1 MPVIDTY
8 TIFGAWPAGGADLS
22 LERLKQALSGRDVVS
37 AIAHTTDSV
46 FETTS
51 DTLRSSHQQV
61 KSAGGLSPAAV
72 INPVSMARPW
82 EYADA
87 IARQP
92 WACVRFFP
100 KFHRWPISRYV
111 PFEKCLEALQPSA
124 VPVSVA
130 IDDPGQITALS
141 RVSMARET
149 TIILVHVA
157 RECVSEMEAV
167 LPSMDRWL
175 VSTDGLT
182 HLGLLEEM
190 VNVIGEER
198 ILFGSTSA
206 RGSIEGA
213 LRYVRQ
219 SHISDSAREAILL
232 TNARRVFGDR
242 LATD

>member
-22 LERLKQALSGRDVVS
+22 LERLKAALDGREVTG

-46 FETTS
+46 FETTAE
-51 DTLRSSHQQV
+51 TLRSSYHQV

-87 IARQP
+87 IAKQP

-100 KFHRWPISRYV
+100 SLHRWPISRYT
-111 PFEKCLEALQPSA
+111 PFDKCLEAIKPSGI
-124 VPVSVA
+124 PVSVA
-130 IDDPGQITALS
+130 INEPGQITALS
-141 RVSMARET
+141 RVALTREM
-149 TIILVHVA
+149 TIILVHIPT
-157 RECVSEMEAV
+157 ECVSEMEAV
-167 LPSMDRWL
+167 LPLMENWL

-190 VNVIGEER
+190 VNVVGVDR
-198 ILFGSTSA
+198 ILFGSATP

-219 SHISDSAREAILL
+219 SHVPEAAKEAILL
-232 TNARRVFGDR
+232 TNAQRVFGDR